1 MIMVKLETYGQ
12 ISILEILN
20 RLNTYFIADKC
31 QFSYIVFIFPKTSTY
46 FSMYIFLCIITKN
59 VCDETEILAKVKIRF
74 SPNKETQ
81 ISLVCNIL
89 ETTKPT

>member
-1 MIMVKLETYGQ
+1 MYTY
-12 ISILEILN
+12 
-20 RLNTYFIADKC
+20 
-31 QFSYIVFIFPKTSTY
+31 V
-46 FSMYIFLCIITKN
+46 CIITKN
-59 VCDETEILAKVKIRF
+59 VWDDTKILAKVKIRF